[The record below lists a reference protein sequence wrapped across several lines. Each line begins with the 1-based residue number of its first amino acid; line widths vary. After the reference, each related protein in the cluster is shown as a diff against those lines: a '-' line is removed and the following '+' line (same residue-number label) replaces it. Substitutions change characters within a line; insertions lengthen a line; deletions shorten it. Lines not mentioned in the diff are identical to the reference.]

1 MKYLWSNSNSVL
13 QLSNLSIMQGDARY
27 VTCCM
32 YSNPPWFF
40 TTGIANIGGNIC
52 ASDSHF
58 FLRSFLSH
66 ATMCLLFLCFSLEE
80 RNTGPSFK
88 KKQTCRQASDLRN
101 IFQRPLWVVSAFS
114 EFDSKY
120 NLFARQLAALG
131 FQFLAE
137 ICSKWNQLYSKCAR
151 NGMCI
156 IWNVHKQKIVFKSV
170 CTQSKMW

>member
-1 MKYLWSNSNSVL
+1 MVLYDRNSQYWGKYLCFR
-13 QLSNLSIMQGDARY
+13 LSFFLTFFPI
-27 VTCCM
+27 TCDNVFAFSM
-32 YSNPPWFF
+32 LFFGRKKYWFF
-40 TTGIANIGGNIC
+40 
-52 ASDSHF
+52 
-58 FLRSFLSH
+58 
-66 ATMCLLFLCFSLEE
+66 FSK
-80 RNTGPSFK
+80 RNK
-88 KKQTCRQASDLRN
+88 LRQASTLRN

-156 IWNVHKQKIVFKSV
+156 IWNVHKQKSVFKSV
-170 CTQSKMW
+170 CIQSKMW

>member
-1 MKYLWSNSNSVL
+1 
-13 QLSNLSIMQGDARY
+13 
-27 VTCCM
+27 M

-137 ICSKWNQLYSKCAR
+137 ICSK
-151 NGMCI
+151 CI
-156 IWNVHKQKIVFKSV
+156 FTHTLQWYWYGHIFHGFSQRVQAAQWYNNSWWITALSTVVLNAS
-170 CTQSKMW
+170 

>member
-66 ATMCLLFLCFSLEE
+66 ATMCSLFLCFSLEE
-80 RNTGPSFK
+80 RNTGPFFQK
-88 KKQTCRQASDLRN
+88 ETTQTGLWKIFCRGLSEL
-101 IFQRPLWVVSAFS
+101 FQPSQNLARKYNVFADNSQLWVS
-114 EFDSKY
+114 
-120 NLFARQLAALG
+120 
-131 FQFLAE
+131 QFLTE
-137 ICSKWNQLYSKCAR
+137 MCSEWNQLYFKCSR

-156 IWNVHKQKIVFKSV
+156 IWSV
-170 CTQSKMW
+170 NK